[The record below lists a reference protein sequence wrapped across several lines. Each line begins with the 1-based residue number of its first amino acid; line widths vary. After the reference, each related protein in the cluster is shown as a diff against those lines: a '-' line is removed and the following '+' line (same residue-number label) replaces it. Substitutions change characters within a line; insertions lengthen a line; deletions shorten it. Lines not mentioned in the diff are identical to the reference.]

1 MGRALRGL
9 ASAAVLVGSIGTVLV
24 AARPVEAVGPGGMG
38 YGVPRGPSTPSQKY
52 GGAPTPSTLGRQ
64 NGQGGSSSS
73 SSQSGP
79 TTFGYWDGERFV
91 RSPGPWA
98 APNNGSKV
106 PDQRLR

>member
-1 MGRALRGL
+1 MGKTVRGL
-9 ASAAVLVGSIGTVLV
+9 ASVVVLVGWIGTVLV
-24 AARPVEAVGPGGMG
+24 PARPVEAAGPGMGG
-38 YGVPRGPSTPSQKY
+38 YGVPHGPSMPSQKY
-52 GGAPTPSTLGRQ
+52 GGASTPSSLNRQ
-64 NGQGGSSSS
+64 KGSSSSSSS

-98 APNNGSKV
+98 APNDGSKV